1 MVEDSGTANRDN
13 PRRGASVRAG
23 RIATRWK
30 IVAAVALLFSAAM
43 CYLPTDLEPLGGGWY
58 THYSSS
64 WSMDS
69 HGRTALYRRGLLGRS
84 IRVDDNIYMRRFYP
98 PDCVLYEPQRDVG
111 QIYAACGHHAPVPV
125 AFFPPWR
132 MHGQFEADDEGLQ
145 RIDTVR
151 VVNGHA
157 IATVVRIPIDSIR
170 KAANSRPMRHPGWSF
185 TAPREPVVRPVVRDE
200 QMDVHATRRG
210 GVTPLIDAVRIGQR
224 DVVDALL
231 RDGADVDAR
240 NSLGTT
246 ALQMAVGSFDTDTA
260 IVRRLLDAGANP
272 NVVDNTGA
280 TPLLRA
286 AIAKDTATVRVLLA
300 RGADPCRPDE
310 KGQTILDFAGDEFP
324 VLQRMAKDA
333 MRRCRPARP

>member
-1 MVEDSGTANRDN
+1 MVEDSGTVNRGN
-13 PRRGASVRAG
+13 PRRGARVRAG

-30 IVAAVALLFSAAM
+30 VVAAVALLFSAAM
-43 CYLPTDLEPLGGGWY
+43 CYLPTDLDPLGGGWY
-58 THYSSS
+58 THYSSG

-69 HGRTALYRRGLLGRS
+69 QGRTALYRRGLFGRS
-84 IRVDDNIYMRRFYP
+84 VRVDDNIYLRRFYP
-98 PDCVLYEPQRDVG
+98 PDCVVYEPQRDVG
-111 QIYAACGHHAPVPV
+111 QVYAGCGHHAPVPV
-125 AFFPPWR
+125 AFFPPWQ
-132 MHGQFEADDEGLQ
+132 MNGQFEEDDGGLH

-170 KAANSRPMRHPGWSF
+170 KAANSRPMLHPGWAS

-200 QMDVHATRRG
+200 PVDVHAIRRG
-210 GVTPLIDAVRIGQR
+210 GVTPLIDAVRTGQR

-240 NSLGTT
+240 DSLGTT
-246 ALQMAVGSFDTDTA
+246 ALQMAVGTFDTDTA
-260 IVRRLLDAGANP
+260 IVRRLLDAGASP
-272 NVVDNTGA
+272 NVVDNTRA

-286 AIAKDTATVRVLLA
+286 SIAKDTAIFRVLLA
-300 RGADPCRPDE
+300 KGADPCLSDD
-310 KGQTILDFAGDEFP
+310 KGRTILDFAGDEFP

-333 MRRCRPARP
+333 MRRCSSARP